1 MSRDF
6 IIYPA
11 LIGMLAI
18 SIPLFRSDE
27 SKFETTAAVKT
38 EVKALEVAEVK
49 HQVPETVNKTE
60 TNETLTEQV
69 QVQPEQPVEKEIMLT
84 SIPAKRSTEPVA
96 ELIQQEPV
104 AKSRKSTLFGRLC
117 AAVKSQNE
125 DLELP
130 PVPTPTDAGEHGD
143 HDHGDHSHDDHD
155 HADHSHD
162 DHHHHADHDDHGHA
176 DHSHDDHDH
185 HDHADHHHHDHA
197 DHSHSHGEQIYGE
210 SVVAPMELAP
220 MAPVQLESAPMESYG
235 VEIASDVSY
244 APTYSAPEIFCEP
257 VQQPVYQPITIAPVV
272 APIVMQTPIIIQQF
286 VPAPVT
292 YFYQPVY
299 RKKACCGL
307 LSGLHTHFRNL
318 FARHI
323 AKKRAR
329 WGFGRRSGCCY

>member
-18 SIPLFRSDE
+18 SIPLFRADE
-27 SKFETTAAVKT
+27 TNFETTAAVKT
-38 EVKALEVAEVK
+38 EVKALEIAEVNNQVAETVK
-49 HQVPETVNKTE
+49 KTE
-60 TNETLTEQV
+60 SNETLAEQV
-69 QVQPEQPVEKEIMLT
+69 QVQPKQPVEKEIMLT
-84 SIPAKRSTEPVA
+84 SIPAEPVS

-117 AAVKSQNE
+117 AAVKSQND

-130 PVPTPTDAGEHGD
+130 VPIPMDTE
-143 HDHGDHSHDDHD
+143 DHGGHD
-155 HADHSHD
+155 
-162 DHHHHADHDDHGHA
+162 HHADHDDHGHA
-176 DHSHDDHDH
+176 DHSHDDHHH
-185 HDHADHHHHDHA
+185 HDDHDDHGHADHSHGDHHHHDHA
-197 DHSHSHGEQIYGE
+197 DHSHSYGEQIYGE
-210 SVVAPMELAP
+210 SVVAPTEWAP
-220 MAPVQLESAPMESYG
+220 IAPVQLESAPMESYG
-235 VEIASDVSY
+235 VEIASDISY

-272 APIVMQTPIIIQQF
+272 APIVMPAPIIIQQF

-299 RKKACCGL
+299 RKKTCRL
-307 LSGLHTHFRNL
+307 LSGLHSHFRNL